1 MSEFDTLRET
11 AKKETLRSGG
21 LSQQESAILSANMR
35 YFGNG
40 SLAQPKKND
49 CEVAIRGALNRYFK
63 VGIPE

>member
-1 MSEFDTLRET
+1 MSKFDISIET
-11 AKKETLRSGG
+11 ARKETPRSGN

-40 SLAQPKKND
+40 PVAQAKKND